1 MSEALAKEDIQIDL
15 ETTKNE
21 NVVAA
26 PEPVIEAATVVEEQA
41 SRPAESQHLSDLE
54 RQIKELEA

>member
-26 PEPVIEAATVVEEQA
+26 PEPVIEAATVVEE
-41 SRPAESQHLSDLE
+41 PV
-54 RQIKELEA
+54 